1 MGLKN
6 FNISLDELKDFLSF
20 KLSFGTKEFE
30 NSLDD
35 KYDILLIH
43 EDYLGGSG
51 ENLKTINKSNKI
63 KILISNQK
71 KKFQP
76 NSFHARL
83 SLPIS
88 IKELNETIENLVA
101 KKNFNQNSFIT
112 IKNYILD
119 KNEKKLKKDNN
130 FIYLTEK
137 EIQLFELFLKNN
149 KSINKDQILKEV
161 WGYAKDADTHTVET
175 HIYRLRKKIK
185 NEFSDDNFIL
195 NDKKGYSLWKEEIRS
210 QWIFLQKNIEN
221 VLLNQKKEKGASGE
235 KKNKLI

>member
-119 KNEKKLKKDNN
+119 KN
-130 FIYLTEK
+130 
-137 EIQLFELFLKNN
+137 
-149 KSINKDQILKEV
+149 
-161 WGYAKDADTHTVET
+161 
-175 HIYRLRKKIK
+175 
-185 NEFSDDNFIL
+185 
-195 NDKKGYSLWKEEIRS
+195 
-210 QWIFLQKNIEN
+210 
-221 VLLNQKKEKGASGE
+221 
-235 KKNKLI
+235 